1 MSEEQKF
8 YQKFTQKKASKKE
21 KQSFSKKEKSIK
33 QHSSQICQAGNKTK
47 ATQTKQDAFQQNQNN
62 KNKNYSKNNNLN
74 DYKLQNSLFS
84 TKNIP
89 SDAKKILE
97 DFDQIVQSVRPLN
110 SRQIQQFPDNIKMLS
125 HQLTDKRSERRLGY
139 LNDNIQLSSYVRYY
153 TWWNLVRLTRLFS
166 NLPKESFPES
176 EEISQNPKNEENL
189 KAEKIFPQNQQ
200 NEHICLDCGT
210 GPLTVVIALWLA
222 RPELR
227 KHKLTWYCLDV
238 SANSMI
244 FGEDLY
250 LTIAAKNPEFEPW
263 KIIRVKG
270 AFGTQIKQKAGFITC
285 ANMLNELDQNSDMP
299 PEYQAKKY
307 FQQFEAYG
315 TAQTKFLLVEPGVP
329 KASRTLSLLRTRF
342 LEEGRSIA
350 APCPHAQECPMNGFK
365 AYTGSSHKWCNF
377 AFSTEDAP
385 IKLQKLSEKAK
396 LPKERATLSFLSV
409 TEKINIEKKNSKSLE
424 DKDEENSK
432 GLKWGQT
439 LKCRIAS
446 DYFIVD
452 KKQAFY
458 ACSKL
463 GLTLI
468 RTQAKSQ
475 SNGKISYQNYTE
487 QEECLDKNN
496 SLTSGDLIEVK
507 IKTPAIHQND
517 EKTGAVIVDIC

>member
-33 QHSSQICQAGNKTK
+33 QYSSQICQSGNKTK
-47 ATQTKQDAFQQNQNN
+47 TTQSKQDTFQQNQNN
-62 KNKNYSKNNNLN
+62 KNKNFPKNNYLN

-89 SDAKKILE
+89 YDTKKILE
-97 DFDQIVQSVRPLN
+97 DFDQIVQAVRPLN
-110 SRQIQQFPDNIKMLS
+110 SRQIQQLPDNIKMLS

-166 NLPKESFPES
+166 NLPEESFP
-176 EEISQNPKNEENL
+176 QEN
-189 KAEKIFPQNQQ
+189 Q
-200 NEHICLDCGT
+200 ICLDCGT
-210 GPLTVVIALWLA
+210 GPLTVIIALWLA

-468 RTQAKSQ
+468 RTQAKLQ

>member
-1 MSEEQKF
+1 MSEKQKF
-8 YQKFTQKKASKKE
+8 YEKFTQKKTSKKE
-21 KQSFSKKEKSIK
+21 KQSHHKKQKKLTVQSVQE
-33 QHSSQICQAGNKTK
+33 NL
-47 ATQTKQDAFQQNQNN
+47 QTHKNQQNHLNQENQLNHQSQLNHQNHQN
-62 KNKNYSKNNNLN
+62 KKNYQKKDNAN
-74 DYKLQNSLFS
+74 DYSLQNSLFS

-97 DFDQIVQSVRPLN
+97 DFDQIVQTVRPLN
-110 SRQIQQFPDNIKMLS
+110 SRQIQQLPDNIKTLS

-166 NLPKESFPES
+166 NLPKESFP
-176 EEISQNPKNEENL
+176 QEN
-189 KAEKIFPQNQQ
+189 Q
-200 NEHICLDCGT
+200 ICLDCGT
-210 GPLTVVIALWLA
+210 GPLTVIIALWLA

-307 FQQFEAYG
+307 FQQFEAYS

-329 KASRTLSLLRTRF
+329 KSSRTLSLLRTRF
-342 LEEGRSIA
+342 LEEGRLIA

-377 AFSTEDAP
+377 AFSTDDAP
-385 IKLQKLSEKAK
+385 LKLQKLSERAK

-409 TEKINIEKKNSKSLE
+409 TEKINIEEKNSKLLE
-424 DKDEENSK
+424 NKDDENSK

-487 QEECLDKNN
+487 KEESLDKNN